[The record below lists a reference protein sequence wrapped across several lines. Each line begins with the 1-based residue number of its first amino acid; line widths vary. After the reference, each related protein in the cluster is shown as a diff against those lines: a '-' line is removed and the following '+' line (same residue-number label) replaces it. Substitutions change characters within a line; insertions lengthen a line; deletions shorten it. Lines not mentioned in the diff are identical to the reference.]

1 MLDRRIAPAAA
12 TLEKVLFPQVR
23 TAHLSNG
30 VAVYLLQFG
39 TQEIVELSALFPAGK
54 SFESAPSVS
63 SFAAKMIQEGTRSH
77 NSLEF
82 ARALDRFGAF
92 IHVESGYESAS
103 VGLTSL
109 SKHLQSTIPL
119 WAEMMLEP
127 SFPAEELEK
136 LRERTVQH
144 LDVEEQ
150 KTGYIARKEYNRL
163 LFGTQHPY
171 GAHSEKGDIRAIAL
185 EQLKAFH
192 ATHFHIANA
201 SIVATGR
208 FDEAQLL
215 SLLDATVG
223 RQKLDS
229 AEQRVSLAGSHARWA
244 MPAPA
249 TGLQYFEKAD
259 SMQATIRVGHR
270 AFPRSHPDHYPMQVA
285 NTVLGGYFGSRLMK
299 NIREEKGYTY
309 GIASAWLTMKYDGI
323 FVVQTDVG
331 NEYINP
337 TLAEIKK
344 EMQLLIDKGVTAA
357 ELDLVRNY
365 MLGRSATGRE
375 TPSQLLSLIQNAL
388 INDFAFDEIDR
399 KHDIMMALRPKD
411 IQRLAAQYFQPSQL
425 LEVVCGKM

>member
-1 MLDRRIAPAAA
+1 
-12 TLEKVLFPQVR
+12 
-23 TAHLSNG
+23 
-30 VAVYLLQFG
+30 
-39 TQEIVELSALFPAGK
+39 
-54 SFESAPSVS
+54 
-63 SFAAKMIQEGTRSH
+63 
-77 NSLEF
+77 
-82 ARALDRFGAF
+82 
-92 IHVESGYESAS
+92 
-103 VGLTSL
+103 
-109 SKHLQSTIPL
+109 
-119 WAEMMLEP
+119 
-127 SFPAEELEK
+127 
-136 LRERTVQH
+136 
-144 LDVEEQ
+144 
-150 KTGYIARKEYNRL
+150 
-163 LFGTQHPY
+163 
-171 GAHSEKGDIRAIAL
+171 
-185 EQLKAFH
+185 
-192 ATHFHIANA
+192 
-201 SIVATGR
+201 
-208 FDEAQLL
+208 DEAQLL